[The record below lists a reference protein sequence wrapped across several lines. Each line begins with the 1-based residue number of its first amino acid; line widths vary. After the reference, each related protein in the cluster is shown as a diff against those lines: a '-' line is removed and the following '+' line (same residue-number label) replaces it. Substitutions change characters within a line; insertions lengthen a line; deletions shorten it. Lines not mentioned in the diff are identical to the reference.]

1 MLAFLRSL
9 ACNVEWWL
17 SRNQTMYTAHDNLSE
32 DLVPVLETLKGDEH
46 RPGAPHLRAG
56 VDSTG
61 LGYRHFSLDTHVSFD
76 QGGNFAA

>member
-1 MLAFLRSL
+1 
-9 ACNVEWWL
+9 
-17 SRNQTMYTAHDNLSE
+17 MYTAHDNLSE